1 MRRRLKPPETIKSV
15 VMAVAGATDSNID
28 YHAFEKGDGRMCT
41 LFEEIAKESES
52 KGKAE
57 GKA

>member
-1 MRRRLKPPETIKSV
+1 MKPPETIKSV